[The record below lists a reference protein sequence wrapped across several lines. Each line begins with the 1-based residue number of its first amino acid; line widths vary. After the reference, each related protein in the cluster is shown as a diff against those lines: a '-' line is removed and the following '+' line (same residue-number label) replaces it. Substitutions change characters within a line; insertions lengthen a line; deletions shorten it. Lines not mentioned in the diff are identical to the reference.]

1 MTERRLVA
9 PIQPV
14 FAILIVTALTAVSVW
29 IMLPFLLALIWA
41 AALVVATWPT
51 MLTLQRRLG
60 GRRVLAAAL
69 MALLMMTIFLL
80 PLMLLVGAIAEH
92 AGQISAGVASLQS
105 FTFPTA
111 PAWLARLPMGDRL
124 TSAWNDLAGAGW
136 SSLQPYVGQVVTWLA
151 AHIGNIGGVVVEIV
165 LTVVLA
171 TILYFQGDAAGRGVV
186 LFFRRLGGARG
197 ERAVLL
203 AAQAVRGVA
212 FGVIGTAA
220 TQSILA
226 GVGLGLAGVP
236 FALPLTFLAFV
247 LCLAQIGPLLVLLP
261 AAGWLYWSGET
272 GAAIALTVLT
282 IVLAF
287 LDNLLR
293 PLLVRKGADLPLLL
307 IFAGVLGGL
316 LSMGLI
322 GIFIGP
328 VVLAVTYRLIE
339 EWVLEDPPADDGNP
353 RPGSP

>member
-1 MTERRLVA
+1 MTTSRLVA

-14 FAILIVTALTAVSVW
+14 FAILIVTLLTGLSLW
-29 IMLPFLLALIWA
+29 IMRPFLLALIWA
-41 AALVVATWPT
+41 AALAVATWP
-51 MLTLQRRLG
+51 MLLALRRRFG
-60 GRRVLAAAL
+60 GRRVPAAAL
-69 MALLMMTIFLL
+69 MALLTVTVFVL

-92 AGQISAGVASLQS
+92 ASQISAGVASLQS

-111 PAWLARLPMGDRL
+111 PHWLARLPMGDRL
-124 TSAWNDLAGAGW
+124 ATAWNELAGAGW
-136 SSLQPYVGQVVTWLA
+136 SSLQPYLGRVVSWLA
-151 AHIGNIGGVVVEIV
+151 ANMGNVGGAVVEIV

-171 TILYFQGDAAGRGVV
+171 TILYFQGDVAGRGVV

-236 FALPLTFLAFV
+236 FALPLTFVAFV
-247 LCLAQIGPLLVLLP
+247 LSLAQVGPLLVLLP
-261 AAGWLYWSGET
+261 AAGWLYWSGST
-272 GAAIALTVLT
+272 GAAVALLVLSV
-282 IVLAF
+282 VLAF

-293 PLLVRKGADLPLLL
+293 PFLVRKGADLPLLL

-322 GIFIGP
+322 GLFVGP

-339 EWVLEDPPADDGNP
+339 EWVLEDVPDVPAPGT
-353 RPGSP
+353 GSP